1 MDSGT
6 IKEIAQNLGTDLCG
20 IASIER
26 FEKAPLG
33 YRPQDLFPDVKSVIV
48 FAKRLPHSLFLTE
61 SPIPY
66 SVMDEFVLRE
76 SSRQF
81 VVEPS
86 L

>member
-33 YRPQDLFPDVKSVIV
+33 YRPQDL
-48 FAKRLPHSLFLTE
+48 RT
-61 SPIPY
+61 
-66 SVMDEFVLRE
+66 
-76 SSRQF
+76 
-81 VVEPS
+81 
-86 L
+86 